1 MYPEVQTKAH
11 AELDAVI
18 GGQEWPPTA
27 SDREN
32 LPYLDAVWRE
42 SLRWHPPG
50 PVSA

>member
-1 MYPEVQTKAH
+1 MYPEVQAKAH

-18 GGQEWPPTA
+18 GQERPPTA
-27 SDREN
+27 SDRER
-32 LPYLDAVWRE
+32 LPYLDALWRE